1 MLLRR
6 DSKQRAGIR
15 VLDHPQ
21 RAVGALCHIADA
33 FANCPALGGFG
44 AAVAVEEARQAGW
57 LEGERTQHVSFRAPK
72 ALVEAAMRE
81 AGATSPTELGVA
93 ALAMIAQPD
102 PVAAYFKESYGRL
115 GADFDLDY

>member
-1 MLLRR
+1 MAEPQTKRSATTKGRR
-6 DSKQRAGIR
+6 KRAAR
-15 VLDHPQ
+15 DVLQYKSGSP
-21 RAVGALCHIADA
+21 
-33 FANCPALGGFG
+33 

-81 AGATSPTELGVA
+81 AGVTSPTELGVA

-102 PVAAYFKESYGRL
+102 PVATFFKESFGAL
-115 GADFDLDY
+115 GPDFDLDY